1 MSEFLQRFAL
11 DFASLDASNLDRLGL
26 LYADDIHFSDPLHDV
41 HGLTE
46 LRRYF
51 EQLYANVSQLDFD
64 FSGFDQVQD
73 GQGYLR
79 WTMRYRHPRLQG
91 GAPITLQGCSLLL
104 WNAEGKVVRHQD
116 FFDAGALLY
125 EHIPLLGCVIRWLR
139 RRLA

>member
-1 MSEFLQRFAL
+1 MSEFLQRFAR
-11 DFASLDASNLDRLGL
+11 DFAGLDASNLDRLGR
-26 LYADDIHFSDPLHDV
+26 LYSGDIHFSDPLHQV
-41 HGLTE
+41 HGLVE

-51 EQLYANVSQLDFD
+51 EQLYANVSQLIFE
-64 FSGFDQVQD
+64 FSGFDQVSE

-79 WTMRYRHPRLQG
+79 WTMSYRHPRLKS
-91 GAPITLQGCSLLL
+91 GAPITLEGCSLLI

-125 EHIPLLGCVIRWLR
+125 EHIPLLGGVIRWLR

>member
-1 MSEFLQRFAL
+1 MSEFLQRFAR

>member
-1 MSEFLQRFAL
+1 MSEFLQRFAR
-11 DFASLDASNLDRLGL
+11 DFAGLDASNLDRLGL

-41 HGLTE
+41 HGLID
-46 LRRYF
+46 LSRYF

-64 FSGFDQVQD
+64 FAGFDQVRD

-79 WTMRYRHPRLQG
+79 WTMRYCHPRLKG
-91 GAPITLQGCSLLL
+91 GEPITLEGCSLLV
-104 WNAEGKVVRHQD
+104 WNAEGKVTRHQD

-125 EHIPLLGCVIRWLR
+125 EHIPLLGGAIRWLR

>member
-1 MSEFLQRFAL
+1 MSEFLQRFAR
-11 DFASLDASNLDRLGL
+11 DFAGLDASNLDRLGL

>member
-1 MSEFLQRFAL
+1 MSEFLQRFAR

-26 LYADDIHFSDPLHDV
+26 LYADDIHFNDPLHDV

-125 EHIPLLGCVIRWLR
+125 EHIPLLGCLIRWLR

>member
-1 MSEFLQRFAL
+1 MSEFLQRFAR

-125 EHIPLLGCVIRWLR
+125 EHIPLLGCLIRWLR

>member
-1 MSEFLQRFAL
+1 MSEFLQRFAR

-26 LYADDIHFSDPLHDV
+26 LYADDIHFNDPLHDV